1 MLLKSNNNVHK
12 IPNIPQ
18 IGDYRYAKDLC
29 CGCSQPNSFE
39 NWECDG
45 VYDSSV
51 GILVCFTC
59 KKCGEKFATIFGMP
73 MTCMPNMVFFDKF
86 KV

>member
-1 MLLKSNNNVHK
+1 MLLKSNNNVYK

-18 IGDYRYAKDLC
+18 MGDYRYAKDLC

-45 VYDSSV
+45 VYDSNNLSKAV
-51 GILVCFTC
+51 
-59 KKCGEKFATIFGMP
+59 KFLGKMW
-73 MTCMPNMVFFDKF
+73 
-86 KV
+86 